1 MRVINSLKSDL
12 TAFSY
17 LTTLGEVRWE
27 KMFINILIL
36 LLEILFCYIILIKV
50 INNRHKL
57 LLFIGIGFSIV
68 ISGLIFGN
76 SIFRYFALPVLV
88 YIILKLLYKE
98 TSISSFFIITLILFY
113 KFLIEFCVVMLL
125 YGKIDY
131 IYIVFIFET
140 ILIITAIIFSK
151 YINKINET
159 ISKLWNGIHEFYFRY
174 LFLITFCS
182 FILFTI
188 YNLMKIKE
196 VL

>member
-1 MRVINSLKSDL
+1 MIL
-12 TAFSY
+12 
-17 LTTLGEVRWE
+17 
-27 KMFINILIL
+27 NILIL
-36 LLEILFCYIILIKV
+36 LLEIIFYYIILIKV

-68 ISGLIFGN
+68 FSGLIFGS
-76 SIFRYFALPVLV
+76 SIFRYFALPLFI
-88 YIILKLLYKE
+88 YIILKLLYKK

-113 KFLIEFCVVMLL
+113 KFLIEFCVVMPLFGRIN
-125 YGKIDY
+125 YTF
-131 IYIVFIFET
+131 IVFIFEF

-151 YINKINET
+151 YINKINEK
-159 ISKLWNGIHEFYFRY
+159 ILDLWNGVHEFYFRY
-174 LFLITFCS
+174 LFLITFNS